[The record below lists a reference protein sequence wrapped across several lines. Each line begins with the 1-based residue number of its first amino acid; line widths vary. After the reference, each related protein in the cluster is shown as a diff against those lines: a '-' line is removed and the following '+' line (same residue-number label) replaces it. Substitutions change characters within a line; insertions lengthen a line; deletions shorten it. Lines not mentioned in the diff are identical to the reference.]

1 MRTEAQSSPKSP
13 TVQGA
18 KNFCSA
24 ELGPSGFPLYPLH
37 HAGYSGAFSAN
48 GLRRAGDEAKEAAMT
63 YPFQIQ
69 QANPAELTDGP
80 GVYLP
85 TGPGD
90 AQRMELLNMP
100 GDGSDVWLDVR
111 AVQLYLQI
119 SNTSIYKLIHA
130 GEIPAVK
137 LGTKTIRINRK
148 ALEEYLQRA
157 LVTGLTSAA

>member
-1 MRTEAQSSPKSP
+1 MQQKSAAP
-13 TVQGA
+13 YGVGQAPNPYMAYGA
-18 KNFCSA
+18 
-24 ELGPSGFPLYPLH
+24 PSGF
-37 HAGYSGAFSAN
+37 
-48 GLRRAGDEAKEAAMT
+48 AA
-63 YPFQIQ
+63 
-69 QANPAELTDGP
+69 LGDGP

-85 TGPGD
+85 TGSGD

-130 GEIPAVK
+130 GEISAVK
-137 LGTKTIRINRK
+137 LGTKTIRVNRK

-157 LVTGLTSAA
+157 QDTLSTCDDGDGEL

>member
-1 MRTEAQSSPKSP
+1 MQAHTAAPQSAGQIPNP
-13 TVQGA
+13 YMVYGA
-18 KNFCSA
+18 
-24 ELGPSGFPLYPLH
+24 PSGFSPLT
-37 HAGYSGAFSAN
+37 
-48 GLRRAGDEAKEAAMT
+48 DEA
-63 YPFQIQ
+63 
-69 QANPAELTDGP
+69 

-119 SNTSIYKLIHA
+119 SLTSIYKLIHQ
-130 GEIPAVK
+130 GEMPAAK
-137 LGTKTIRINRK
+137 LGTKTIRVNRK

-157 LVTGLTSAA
+157 QQSVADFADGGDER

>member
-1 MRTEAQSSPKSP
+1 
-13 TVQGA
+13 
-18 KNFCSA
+18 
-24 ELGPSGFPLYPLH
+24 
-37 HAGYSGAFSAN
+37 
-48 GLRRAGDEAKEAAMT
+48 MT
-63 YPFQIQ
+63 YPYHINQAQLQQRQ
-69 QANPAELTDGP
+69 QAAMADEA

-119 SNTSIYKLIHA
+119 SLTSIYKLIHA

-137 LGTKTIRINRK
+137 LGTKTIRVNRK
-148 ALEEYLQRA
+148 ALEEYLQ
-157 LVTGLTSAA
+157 SAQQMAVDIADGGDDQ

>member
-1 MRTEAQSSPKSP
+1 MQSNVAAPPGVGQMP
-13 TVQGA
+13 TPYLIYGA
-18 KNFCSA
+18 
-24 ELGPSGFPLYPLH
+24 PSGFAP
-37 HAGYSGAFSAN
+37 
-48 GLRRAGDEAKEAAMT
+48 
-63 YPFQIQ
+63 
-69 QANPAELTDGP
+69 LTDDA

-90 AQRMELLNMP
+90 TQHMELLNMP

-119 SNTSIYKLIHA
+119 SLTSIYRLIHT

-137 LGTKTIRINRK
+137 LGTKTIRVNRR

-157 LVTGLTSAA
+157 QRMVVDIADGGDEQ

>member
-1 MRTEAQSSPKSP
+1 MADD
-13 TVQGA
+13 A
-18 KNFCSA
+18 
-24 ELGPSGFPLYPLH
+24 
-37 HAGYSGAFSAN
+37 
-48 GLRRAGDEAKEAAMT
+48 
-63 YPFQIQ
+63 
-69 QANPAELTDGP
+69 

-111 AVQLYLQI
+111 TVQLYLQI
-119 SNTSIYKLIHA
+119 SLTSIYKLIHQ

-137 LGTKTIRINRK
+137 LGTKTIRVNRK

-157 LVTGLTSAA
+157 AMDEAIAVA

>member
-1 MRTEAQSSPKSP
+1 MA
-13 TVQGA
+13 
-18 KNFCSA
+18 
-24 ELGPSGFPLYPLH
+24 
-37 HAGYSGAFSAN
+37 
-48 GLRRAGDEAKEAAMT
+48 
-63 YPFQIQ
+63 YPFHIKQAQMQ
-69 QANPAELTDGP
+69 QTMADDA

-119 SNTSIYKLIHA
+119 SNTSIYKLVHQ

-157 LVTGLTSAA
+157 QVSNSVFAA

>member
-1 MRTEAQSSPKSP
+1 MQAMNAAP
-13 TVQGA
+13 TGA
-18 KNFCSA
+18 GKIANPYYVYGA
-24 ELGPSGFPLYPLH
+24 PSGFAP
-37 HAGYSGAFSAN
+37 
-48 GLRRAGDEAKEAAMT
+48 
-63 YPFQIQ
+63 
-69 QANPAELTDGP
+69 LTDGA

-119 SNTSIYKLIHA
+119 SLTSIYKLIHQ
-130 GEIPAVK
+130 GDIPAVK
-137 LGTKTIRINRK
+137 LGTKTIRVNRR

-157 LVTGLTSAA
+157 QQPIVDCADGGDEQ

>member
-1 MRTEAQSSPKSP
+1 
-13 TVQGA
+13 
-18 KNFCSA
+18 
-24 ELGPSGFPLYPLH
+24 
-37 HAGYSGAFSAN
+37 
-48 GLRRAGDEAKEAAMT
+48 MT

-69 QANPAELTDGP
+69 QTNTAAMADDA

-137 LGTKTIRINRK
+137 LGTKTIRVNRK
-148 ALEEYLQRA
+148 ALERA
-157 LVTGLTSAA
+157 WRRGYVTGNAIFHSDSF

>member
-1 MRTEAQSSPKSP
+1 MQSRNVAPA
-13 TVQGA
+13 GA
-18 KNFCSA
+18 DKIANPYMVYGA
-24 ELGPSGFPLYPLH
+24 SGFAPLT
-37 HAGYSGAFSAN
+37 
-48 GLRRAGDEAKEAAMT
+48 DEA
-63 YPFQIQ
+63 
-69 QANPAELTDGP
+69 

-119 SNTSIYKLIHA
+119 SLTSIYKLIHA
-130 GEIPAVK
+130 GEMPAVK
-137 LGTKTIRINRK
+137 LGTKTIRVNRR

-157 LVTGLTSAA
+157 QQPIVDIADGGDEQ

>member
-1 MRTEAQSSPKSP
+1 MQMQSAQGYAGQMSNPYMAYGAP
-13 TVQGA
+13 TVFA
-18 KNFCSA
+18 
-24 ELGPSGFPLYPLH
+24 PLT
-37 HAGYSGAFSAN
+37 
-48 GLRRAGDEAKEAAMT
+48 DEA
-63 YPFQIQ
+63 
-69 QANPAELTDGP
+69 

-111 AVQLYLQI
+111 TVQLYLQI
-119 SNTSIYKLIHA
+119 SLTSIYKLIHQ

-137 LGTKTIRINRK
+137 LGTKTIRVNRK

-157 LVTGLTSAA
+157 QRPALDDVDGGDEQ